1 MEVLLWIIF
10 IFLAIGYGFK
20 LFFRYG
26 MPWLLSYFMK
36 QQQEKF
42 SRAAGQTQRPEKKTE
57 GEVKLKS
64 KKKNRQTKDDREFGE
79 YVDFEEM

>member
-10 IFLAIGYGFK
+10 IFLAIGYGIK

-26 MPWLLSYFMK
+26 MPWLLRYLMK

-42 SRAAGQTQRPEKKTE
+42 SRMSGQTPQQQKKNE
-57 GEVKLKS
+57 GEVKLKN
-64 KKKNRQTKDDREFGE
+64 KKKNRQTKDDADFGE